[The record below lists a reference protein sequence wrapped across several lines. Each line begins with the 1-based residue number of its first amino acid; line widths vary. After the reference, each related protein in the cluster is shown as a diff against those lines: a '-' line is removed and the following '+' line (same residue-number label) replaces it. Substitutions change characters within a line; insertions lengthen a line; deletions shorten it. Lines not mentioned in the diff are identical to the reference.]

1 MLFLPLKMDFVF
13 KFVFTNEIGAL
24 ASLISSILFPK
35 EDKRIEVIE
44 IISSEIIPIFKNGKR
59 TFLDLKLLCKILSSE
74 EDNLIQVELQ
84 IAEQIGYIQRSLYY
98 ASGLIQHQLKVGES
112 SFQPTPIIQINIL
125 DFSLLPGEN
134 IVSRFLLKEKDS
146 NIILTEDFQMIY
158 VELPKFQITEIED
171 LQTESDIWFYLLKN
185 IQTLT
190 EESRMEILKK
200 KPDLKNAFGVL
211 EMYSSDPEKQR
222 EFEERLRADE
232 NYAYELAVKYEKGI
246 EKGIE
251 EGELRKSM
259 ETARKMRELGD
270 SLEKIS
276 IVTGLS
282 ELQLKENGIL

>member
-13 KFVFTNEIGAL
+13 KFVFTNDLGAL

-35 EDKRIEVIE
+35 GEKRIEVIE

-59 TFLDLKLLCKILSSE
+59 TFLDLKLLCKILPLDV
-74 EDNLIQVELQ
+74 DNLIQIELQ
-84 IAEQIGYIQRSLYY
+84 VAEQTGYIQRSLYY

-112 SFQPTPIIQINIL
+112 YFQLTPIIQINIL
-125 DFSLLPGEN
+125 DFSLLPAEN
-134 IVSRFLLKEKDS
+134 IVSRYLLKELDS
-146 NIILTEDFQMIY
+146 NTILTEDFQMIY
-158 VELPKFQITEIED
+158 VELPKFQKSKIED
-171 LQTESDIWFYLLKN
+171 LQTEAEIWFYLLKN

-232 NYAYELAVKYEKGI
+232 NYAYELAVRYENGIKKGF

-251 EGELRKSM
+251 EGIEKGELRKSL
-259 ETARKMRELGD
+259 ETARKMLEEGD
-270 SLEKIS
+270 
-276 IVTGLS
+276 
-282 ELQLKENGIL
+282 

>member
-74 EDNLIQVELQ
+74 EDNLIQVVLQ
-84 IAEQIGYIQRSLYY
+84 IAEQTGYIQRSLYY

-112 SFQPTPIIQINIL
+112 YFQLTPIIQINIL

>member
-35 EDKRIEVIE
+35 EDKIIEVIE

-112 SFQPTPIIQINIL
+112 YFQLTPIIQINIL

>member
-1 MLFLPLKMDFVF
+1 MFFLPLKMDFVF

-84 IAEQIGYIQRSLYY
+84 IAEQTGYIQRSLYY

-112 SFQPTPIIQINIL
+112 YFQLTPIIQINIL

>member
-84 IAEQIGYIQRSLYY
+84 IAEQTGYIQRSLYY

-112 SFQPTPIIQINIL
+112 YFQLTPIIQINIL

-158 VELPKFQITEIED
+158 LELPKFQITEIED

-270 SLEKIS
+270 SLENIY

>member
-13 KFVFTNEIGAL
+13 KFVFTNEIGTL

-84 IAEQIGYIQRSLYY
+84 IAEQTGYIQRSLYY

-112 SFQPTPIIQINIL
+112 YFKLTPIIQINIL

-134 IVSRFLLKEKDS
+134 IVNRFLLKEKDS
-146 NIILTEDFQMIY
+146 NTILTEDFQMIY

>member
-84 IAEQIGYIQRSLYY
+84 IAEQTGYIQRSLYY

-112 SFQPTPIIQINIL
+112 YFQLTPIIQINIL

-146 NIILTEDFQMIY
+146 NTILTEDFQMIY
-158 VELPKFQITEIED
+158 VELPKFQKTEIED
-171 LQTESDIWFYLLKN
+171 LQTEADIWFYLLKN

-190 EESRMEILKK
+190 EQSRMEILKK
-200 KPDLKNAFGVL
+200 KPDLKNAFGIL

-246 EKGIE
+246 EKGK
-251 EGELRKSM
+251 L